1 MERYHCILYT
11 LIRQTIT
18 TSLYL
23 AGTNMQGTIVGVCV
37 CVTVVISCVV
47 LIPLYAGYM
56 TGDY

>member
-1 MERYHCILYT
+1 
-11 LIRQTIT
+11 
-18 TSLYL
+18 
-23 AGTNMQGTIVGVCV
+23 MQGTIVGVCV